1 MRLSGEHLYRN
12 GKREMIRGAWTPL
25 PDGRVRQLLEQSR
38 DEGKTWYVWFDG
50 IYVRRDAP

>member
-12 GKREMIRGAWTPL
+12 GKRELIRGTWTPM

-38 DEGKTWYVWFDG
+38 DEGESWYVWFDG
-50 IYVRRDAP
+50 VYVRRVAE